1 MGCRQQ
7 WRQAHYLTRRHK
19 EGDPLTAQ
27 LHIVEPGVKAAAD
40 SPPGR
45 RHKDVRRRSVRMAR
59 GPPLALR
66 PLLLLLLRPRL
77 VAFSCCCCCV
87 VELGSCCAF
96 PHAPTLLLQNIRIRL
111 QCLDVSG
118 QGRNVHCL
126 GPEGRSAPACAADG
140 GAAGNIGCRGRQ
152 LCPATTRR
160 GGTPNWAAASLPPPT
175 PRTPYRL
182 VGADRRDQHQG
193 DHQRPQPGRPVH
205 SWPMHLRCAVLP
217 QFPAPL
223 IALITTSWH
232 SWGRGRGTG
241 RPTWPAWAST
251 PRSSGH
257 TEHQIG
263 SARLHLAATEARA
276 VRRIARWAGPP
287 RKQARGQHAA
297 GPRRNCWP
305 DGSPRPEGPP
315 PSDARA
321 CSFEL
326 ISARWGAR
334 AGWQAAGVAAPVP
347 ASLHPAVHHASL
359 PRGCGGAESSLI
371 CSPRSASHWRC
382 RGCGRWCQCADQASG
397 ALRRAHVGTAMGL
410 AAGSGVQGV
419 AAPLGA
425 CQQGHTMVGNYDEGQ

>member
-193 DHQRPQPGRPVH
+193 DHQRPQPGRPAHTVGPWGCR
-205 SWPMHLRCAVLP
+205 STWR
-217 QFPAPL
+217 PARASPL

-232 SWGRGRGTG
+232 SRGLGG
-241 RPTWPAWAST
+241 GAWRSHLA
-251 PRSSGH
+251 SSGADVTVMQTDGRWH
-257 TEHQIG
+257 TPTR
-263 SARLHLAATEARA
+263 ARPAAPGCHT
-276 VRRIARWAGPP
+276 GPSGAP
-287 RKQARGQHAA
+287 
-297 GPRRNCWP
+297 N
-305 DGSPRPEGPP
+305 SPRGWPTSQG
-315 PSDARA
+315 
-321 CSFEL
+321 
-326 ISARWGAR
+326 GAR
-334 AGWQAAGVAAPVP
+334 AARGGLKSAAATQGLQFSRHVA
-347 ASLHPAVHHASL
+347 
-359 PRGCGGAESSLI
+359 
-371 CSPRSASHWRC
+371 SP
-382 RGCGRWCQCADQASG
+382 
-397 ALRRAHVGTAMGL
+397 
-410 AAGSGVQGV
+410 
-419 AAPLGA
+419 
-425 CQQGHTMVGNYDEGQ
+425 